1 MTFWRNLIRDG
12 WGTDRGWIQCK
23 RHQQL
28 FEGPKQLNSSAGL
41 DEGAI
46 HQITRNSY
54 RHGGGNLRTDCIDR
68 PADTNPTL
76 GMRIGLSPM
85 AFLWRSVLQRRSP
98 FKLRRCQELGKAAGA
113 AARGACRRPQ
123 RMLRELAAP
132 LQHRSRESRGRRP
145 GSWRSPSGWGCSAGR

>member
-1 MTFWRNLIRDG
+1 MKASFRRFCYKRNSQCN
-12 WGTDRGWIQCK
+12 TDRQTIK
-23 RHQQL
+23 SRLKIITRLNVSAQL
-28 FEGPKQLNSSAGL
+28 TSAGL

-46 HQITRNSY
+46 HQITRNSC

-132 LQHRSRESRGRRP
+132 LQHRSGESRGRRP
-145 GSWRSPSGWGCSAGR
+145 GS